1 MAIEGLY
8 EDSENTGSPIMRR
21 RSSVRKPLSAI
32 SKNMM
37 HSPAPSSTAKAMQ
50 KPSIIHEAP
59 PATPMFSIDP
69 EVSPWTVPDS
79 PVRCPLDEK
88 EIARK
93 RSRAHIVMPAL
104 AIGAVLSLL
113 AAPYIMNTE
122 SLKAPQFVHSAPH
135 SELDVATDGPPLGP
149 RDDVFDNVF
158 SAPSAQPVE
167 ISSDDTTELT
177 HMYAQ
182 GPEDPAVE
190 EETNEPFA
198 TSDDDW
204 APLSVDNIDSNTAG
218 SENTGRSDEVTVSPW
233 EAAIMSGPLH
243 IPQKSEDA
251 MPEFA
256 GFSRMTP
263 DGELYLF
270 EQADSEVP
278 MGMLSLDGCKATGD
292 VSGTCFEIN
301 SLSGPFTGCVGD
313 EDEAQDW
320 VWAARQL
327 PCDI

>member
-1 MAIEGLY
+1 
-8 EDSENTGSPIMRR
+8 MRR

-32 SKNMM
+32 SKNTLQ
-37 HSPAPSSTAKAMQ
+37 SPAPSSTAKAMQ
-50 KPSIIHEAP
+50 KPSMIHEAP
-59 PATPMFSIDP
+59 PAAPVFSIDP

-93 RSRAHIVMPAL
+93 RSRAQIVMPAL

-113 AAPYIMNTE
+113 AAPYMMNT
-122 SLKAPQFVHSAPH
+122 APVDNFTSPLNNIASSFVAPLFVHSAPH
-135 SELDVATDGPPLGP
+135 SELDVAKDGPPLGP
-149 RDDVFDNVF
+149 RDNVFENEF

-167 ISSDDTTELT
+167 ISSDDTAELT
-177 HMYAQ
+177 NMYAQ
-182 GPEDPAVE
+182 GPEDPAEE

-204 APLSVDNIDSNTAG
+204 APLSVDNINSNTAG
-218 SENTGRSDEVTVSPW
+218 NEPTGASDEVTVSPW

-278 MGMLSLDGCKATGD
+278 IGMLSLDGCKAPGD